1 MTTAT
6 NRRALL
12 TAVASLPLAGCSDS
26 QSDER
31 QSEEPHSDVREIREV
46 VVTNTRDAP
55 VTLAVQIEVEGQE
68 EPFSRVNSLAVDE
81 YDSSAELDGVPLT
94 VRAFTREG
102 EGREWNYG
110 EPTSMNCEALDVE
123 IVVDAEEFRLN
134 KPC

>member
-12 TAVASLPLAGCSDS
+12 TAVAAVPLAGCSGS
-26 QSDER
+26 
-31 QSEEPHSDVREIREV
+31 QSEEPHSDVSDIREV
-46 VVTNTRDAP
+46 IVTNTRDEP

-68 EPFSRVNSLAVDE
+68 EPFSRVYSLAVDE
-81 YDSSAELDGVPLT
+81 YDSSAELDGVPRT
-94 VRAFTREG
+94 VRAFTRE
-102 EGREWNYG
+102 EDGREWNYG